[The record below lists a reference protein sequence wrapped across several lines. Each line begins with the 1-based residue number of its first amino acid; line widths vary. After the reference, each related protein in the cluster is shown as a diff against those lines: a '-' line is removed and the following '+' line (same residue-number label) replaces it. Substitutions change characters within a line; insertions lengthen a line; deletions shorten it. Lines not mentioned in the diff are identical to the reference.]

1 MATGGN
7 VMGAEDSWYAL
18 VIKTDD
24 TARAHLHWLMEQSGH
39 TTYEARDS
47 RVAMDILRRARY
59 RLVVLLDVEHL
70 HVLNAAT
77 ASRRLTHHHVYLVL
91 VPDRDAYSVL
101 FERHYP
107 HLTVLAIQDPVDEQ
121 ALLGLL
127 AEVTHQ
133 APKASLYA

>member
-1 MATGGN
+1 MD
-7 VMGAEDSWYAL
+7 AEDSWFAL

-24 TARAHLHWLMEQSGH
+24 TARAHLRWLVEQSGH
-39 TTYEARDS
+39 TAYEARDS

-91 VPDRDAYSVL
+91 CPDRDAYSVL

-107 HLTVLAIQDPVDEQ
+107 